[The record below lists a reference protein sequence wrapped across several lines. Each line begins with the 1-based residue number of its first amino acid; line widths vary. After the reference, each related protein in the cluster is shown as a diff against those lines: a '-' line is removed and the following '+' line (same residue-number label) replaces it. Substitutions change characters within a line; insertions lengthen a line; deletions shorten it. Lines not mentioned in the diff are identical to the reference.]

1 MKIKRQICL
10 SNSRDVIS
18 PHRLLRVTDG
28 GLECTSIEEAKEK
41 FGIVQIGTIP
51 TITSENTIDLNVVP
65 SEVIYPTIIG
75 PSTIEKGRSY
85 KYTIRNFDSVSTTY
99 NVSVDEGS
107 VSRVEDVITIT
118 APEESTKEYLTLTI
132 NGYSYSL
139 IYYVEGSVSKV
150 VVSGREYYRH
160 SSGMGTVMKWVDK
173 AGATHNTLVL
183 DAAYRNALPWDTEER
198 EIPGLTNY
206 SIAGYS
212 LVDGTMTVPSKD
224 NTMYAATAYEF
235 SPGSITDATI
245 NAYSR
250 YFEDVGTS
258 KANTTT
264 IVNTIGQSNTY
275 AAGWCRAQT
284 VNGVGCD
291 LPNAQTLTRIYCSI
305 FTLDDLDA
313 SASNNKFKF
322 TMAKSGN
329 DANIRFGSTLH
340 IWSSTQSTNFTH
352 AYFVDTTAMFGSGA
366 TITKI
371 NQALGVVPVL
381 EL

>member
-51 TITSENTIDLNVVP
+51 TVTSENTIDLNVVP

-85 KYTIRNFDSVSTTY
+85 EYTIRNFDSVSTTY
-99 NVSVDEGS
+99 NVSVDEGN

-118 APEESTKEYLTLTI
+118 TPEESTKEYLTLTI

-183 DAAYRNALPWDTEER
+183 DAPYRTALEWGGYETDNPTM
-198 EIPGLTNY
+198 TNY
-206 SIAGYS
+206 QNSHYHLS
-212 LVDGTMTVPSKD
+212 SGTTTNSSTTA
-224 NTMYAATAYEF
+224 NTYQANTASEF
-235 SPGSITDATI
+235 FYRDYTDATI
-245 NAYSR
+245 NGLSG
-250 YFEDVGTS
+250 YFEDADSS
-258 KANTTT
+258 KIETDRIIAALGNSITH
-264 IVNTIGQSNTY
+264 
-275 AAGWCRAQT
+275 AAGYSRSKT
-284 VNGVGCD
+284 VDGVGCD
-291 LPNAQTLTRIYCSI
+291 LPNIQTLIRIYCSM
-305 FTLDDLDA
+305 FTLDDLDP
-313 SASNNKFKF
+313 STSNNTYKF
-322 TMAKSGN
+322 TMAKTGLDKN
-329 DANIRFGSTLH
+329 WYFGSNGLA
-340 IWSSTQSTNFTH
+340 WSSTECNNNLAWH
-352 AYFVDTTAMFGSGA
+352 LNYGGGLNRNY
-366 TITKI
+366 K
-371 NQALGVVPVL
+371 NLALGVLPVL
-381 EL
+381 DL

>member
-51 TITSENTIDLNVVP
+51 TVTSENTIDLNVVP

-75 PSTIEKGRSY
+75 PSVIEKGRSY
-85 KYTIRNFDSVSTTY
+85 EYTIRNFDSVSTTY
-99 NVSVDEGS
+99 NVSVDEGN
-107 VSRVEDVITIT
+107 VSRIEDVITIT

-132 NGYSYSL
+132 NGYRYSL

-173 AGATHNTLVL
+173 AGTTHNTLVL
-183 DAAYRNALPWDTEER
+183 DAAYRKGLEWGDIGVD
-198 EIPGLTNY
+198 IPTMTNY
-206 SIAGYS
+206 SNPSYS
-212 LVDGTMTVPSKD
+212 LFTKVDGTAVD
-224 NTMYAATAYEF
+224 TAIAGQAVSANDYLPGTF
-235 SPGSITDATI
+235 SDSYI
-245 NAYSR
+245 NNLTN

-258 KANTTT
+258 RSNTTA

-284 VNGVGCD
+284 VDGIGCD
-291 LPNAQTLTRIYCSI
+291 LPNIQTLIRIYCSI
-305 FTLDDLDA
+305 FTFDDLDA
-313 SASNNKFKF
+313 STNNNIFKF
-322 TMAKSGN
+322 TMAKTGN
-329 DANIRFGSTLH
+329 SYNWYFTGEGRVWASTL
-340 IWSSTQSTNFTH
+340 INSELSWSLNH
-352 AYFVDTTAMFGSGA
+352 SGDVG
-366 TITKI
+366 K
-371 NQALGVVPVL
+371 NQGYRTRTLGVTPVL
-381 EL
+381 DL